1 MKEEFDKILKDS
13 INEQI
18 KAPEKLKNRIRQE
31 IRQMDNKKKKTTLVK
46 TMQGIAAVV
55 VVGIL
60 SVTSYAAVTGNLSL
74 QNMGFFKASK
84 NYSENAVGV
93 NKVIENKYL
102 KYILNNVA
110 CDNTY
115 LITESTID
123 LKDYAIEQY
132 GEVEYDEKTKNY
144 TISIDSNTFV
154 NNEKIYP
161 WGTDIQKVGDK
172 EYKFVEIYDVSD
184 IQEKDLNFELDILSV
199 RLNNENETETNQN
212 MQTDDTMD
220 DVFTEV
226 KSISIMQDISMDIKR
241 EESRK
246 EKFEEISQTEGNK
259 TIVVKEA
266 ANTNFSTIIKASI
279 ITEESY
285 DEYSKNEDEILD
297 YNNFLVTQGN
307 GDDISYEVYEDTN
320 TYAITD
326 DGNMF
331 TVNDLYDYMS
341 NQKDDKE
348 FASITGGILGTVRD
362 SNVLSY
368 DQIVEKYGN
377 DENLDQKVVKIQKN
391 YTIKI
396 GNKENGEDVKKVKLL
411 PIKKEF
417 LNDRNGEEEERYN
430 NVKWYKLENKKF
442 VATSELGGTLEI
454 TSIDITDDK
463 IIFNYNTKGLIG
475 EDNLILMRSNIGEY
489 NLFYPEKVEEKGLSS
504 NENKMIFARTNNTS
518 ACNMSF
524 NIPMEEEGDLL
535 NDISKDE
542 FAMLFGKENGTQ
554 IIGDGLIIDVPNKIT
569 DKVFIENINTKD
581 ISGTWYEKG
590 KNDDRLFSA
599 IDDSNTSDDNWIA
612 DYTNTV
618 ENSYAEQDENA
629 LNLEEYN
636 KLFNNAKSNLE
647 KISSNESKM
656 SKDTASISGIK
667 IGTSIDEVHHIL
679 EGEHYEVEDDEE
691 FRSEQYIE
699 GPTVVYEKKN
709 NIFCVTSIST
719 GDGLKTDVG
728 IKVGDSEEDVIRSY
742 AKDKKLFKV
751 RKNLYDNGWVLYG
764 DEKAADIKDVEGYV
778 INDEGG
784 QNAYY
789 LLSSYID
796 GYSKEDYSR
805 RTILYF
811 DDDVCM
817 EYYIYDGVVCEIN
830 LFIAEDM
837 PEY

>member
-31 IRQMDNKKKKTTLVK
+31 IRQMDKKKKKTTLVK

-74 QNMGFFKASK
+74 QNMGFLKASK
-84 NYSENAVGV
+84 NYSENAVEV

-102 KYILNNVA
+102 KYTLNNVA

-132 GEVEYDEKTKNY
+132 GEVKYDEKTKNY
-144 TISIDSNTFV
+144 IISIDLNTFV

-199 RLNNENETETNQN
+199 RLNSENEIEANQA
-212 MQTDDTMD
+212 DDTID

-226 KSISIMQDISMDIKR
+226 KSISIMQEISMDIKR

-246 EKFEEISQTEGNK
+246 KKFKEISQTVGNK

-348 FASITGGILGTVRD
+348 FASIIGGILGTVRD
-362 SNVLSY
+362 SKVLSY

-377 DENLDQKVVKIQKN
+377 DENLNQKVVKIQKN

-396 GNKENGEDVKKVKLL
+396 GNRENGEDVKKVKLL

-417 LNDRNGEEEERYN
+417 LNDRNGEEEDLYN
-430 NVKWYKLENKKF
+430 NVKWYNLENKKF

-475 EDNLILMRSNIGEY
+475 EDDLILMRNNIGKY

-504 NENKMIFARTNNTS
+504 NENRMIFARTNNT
-518 ACNMSF
+518 AAYTMSF

-542 FAMLFGKENGTQ
+542 FTMLFGKENGTQ
-554 IIGDGLIIDVPNKIT
+554 IIGDGLMIDVPNKIT
-569 DKVFIENINTKD
+569 DKVSIENINTED
-581 ISGTWYEKG
+581 ISGTWYEKE

-599 IDDSNTSDDNWIA
+599 IDDSNTSDNNFGAGD
-612 DYTNTV
+612 TNSV
-618 ENSYAEQDENA
+618 ENDYVQQDENA
-629 LNLEEYN
+629 LTVEEYN
-636 KLFNNAKSNLE
+636 KLFNNARSNLE

-656 SKDTASISGIK
+656 NKDTASISGIK
-667 IGTSIDEVHHIL
+667 IGISIDEVHRIL
-679 EGEHYEVEDDEE
+679 EDEHYEVEGDEE
-691 FRSEQYIE
+691 FRREQYIE

-709 NIFCVTSIST
+709 NIFCVTSISIN
-719 GDGLKTDVG
+719 DGFKTDVG
-728 IKVGDSEEDVIRSY
+728 IKVGDSEENVIRSY
-742 AKDKKLFKV
+742 AKDENLFKI

-789 LLSSYID
+789 LLNSYID
-796 GYSKEDYSR
+796 GYSEEDYSR

-817 EYYIYDGVVCEIN
+817 EYYIYDGVVCEIS

-837 PEY
+837 PES

>member
-74 QNMGFFKASK
+74 QNMGFLKASK
-84 NYSENAVGV
+84 NYSENAVEV

-102 KYILNNVA
+102 KYILNNIA

-123 LKDYAIEQY
+123 LKDYAIKQY

-161 WGTDIQKVGDK
+161 WVTDIQKVGDK

-199 RLNNENETETNQN
+199 RINSENETEANQA
-212 MQTDDTMD
+212 DDAMD

-226 KSISIMQDISMDIKR
+226 KSISIMQEISMDIKR

-246 EKFEEISQTEGNK
+246 EKFEEISQTVGNK

-307 GDDISYEVYEDTN
+307 DDDISYEVYEDTN

-326 DGNMF
+326 DGSMF

-377 DENLDQKVVKIQKN
+377 DENLDKKVVKIQKN

-417 LNDRNGEEEERYN
+417 LNDRNGEEEDHYN

-489 NLFYPEKVEEKGLSS
+489 NLFYPEKIEEKGLSS
-504 NENKMIFARTNNTS
+504 NENKMIFARTNNTA

-524 NIPMEEEGDLL
+524 NIPMEEKGDLL

-542 FAMLFGKENGTQ
+542 FTMLFGKENGTQ

-569 DKVFIENINTKD
+569 DKVSI
-581 ISGTWYEKG
+581 W
-590 KNDDRLFSA
+590 
-599 IDDSNTSDDNWIA
+599 
-612 DYTNTV
+612 
-618 ENSYAEQDENA
+618 
-629 LNLEEYN
+629 NL
-636 KLFNNAKSNLE
+636 
-647 KISSNESKM
+647 
-656 SKDTASISGIK
+656 
-667 IGTSIDEVHHIL
+667 V
-679 EGEHYEVEDDEE
+679 
-691 FRSEQYIE
+691 
-699 GPTVVYEKKN
+699 
-709 NIFCVTSIST
+709 
-719 GDGLKTDVG
+719 
-728 IKVGDSEEDVIRSY
+728 
-742 AKDKKLFKV
+742 
-751 RKNLYDNGWVLYG
+751 
-764 DEKAADIKDVEGYV
+764 
-778 INDEGG
+778 
-784 QNAYY
+784 
-789 LLSSYID
+789 
-796 GYSKEDYSR
+796 
-805 RTILYF
+805 
-811 DDDVCM
+811 
-817 EYYIYDGVVCEIN
+817 
-830 LFIAEDM
+830 
-837 PEY
+837 

>member
-74 QNMGFFKASK
+74 QNMGFLKASK
-84 NYSENAVGV
+84 NYSENAVEV

-102 KYILNNVA
+102 KYILNNIA

-123 LKDYAIEQY
+123 LKDYAIKQY

-161 WGTDIQKVGDK
+161 WVTDIQKVGDK

-199 RLNNENETETNQN
+199 RINSENETEANQA
-212 MQTDDTMD
+212 DDAMD

-226 KSISIMQDISMDIKR
+226 KSISIMQEISMDIKR

-246 EKFEEISQTEGNK
+246 EKFEEISQTVGNK

-307 GDDISYEVYEDTN
+307 DDDISYEVYEDTN

-326 DGNMF
+326 DGSMF

-377 DENLDQKVVKIQKN
+377 DENLDKKVVKIQKN

-417 LNDRNGEEEERYN
+417 LNDRNGEEEDHYN

-489 NLFYPEKVEEKGLSS
+489 NLFYPEKIEEKGLSS
-504 NENKMIFARTNNTS
+504 NENKMIFARTNNTA

-524 NIPMEEEGDLL
+524 NIPMEEKGDLL

-542 FAMLFGKENGTQ
+542 FTMLFGKENGTQ

-569 DKVFIENINTKD
+569 DMVSI
-581 ISGTWYEKG
+581 W
-590 KNDDRLFSA
+590 
-599 IDDSNTSDDNWIA
+599 
-612 DYTNTV
+612 
-618 ENSYAEQDENA
+618 
-629 LNLEEYN
+629 NL
-636 KLFNNAKSNLE
+636 
-647 KISSNESKM
+647 
-656 SKDTASISGIK
+656 
-667 IGTSIDEVHHIL
+667 V
-679 EGEHYEVEDDEE
+679 
-691 FRSEQYIE
+691 
-699 GPTVVYEKKN
+699 
-709 NIFCVTSIST
+709 
-719 GDGLKTDVG
+719 
-728 IKVGDSEEDVIRSY
+728 
-742 AKDKKLFKV
+742 
-751 RKNLYDNGWVLYG
+751 
-764 DEKAADIKDVEGYV
+764 
-778 INDEGG
+778 
-784 QNAYY
+784 
-789 LLSSYID
+789 
-796 GYSKEDYSR
+796 
-805 RTILYF
+805 
-811 DDDVCM
+811 
-817 EYYIYDGVVCEIN
+817 
-830 LFIAEDM
+830 
-837 PEY
+837 